1 MLGVENLLNCN
12 QVVAMFKLILRGIVV
27 GRSGTIC
34 VDSVLGNTV
43 TVNFTQIA
51 LDGNRICE
59 AEVHCAASLT
69 EEKYCTVDECL

>member
-12 QVVAMFKLILRGIVV
+12 QVVGMFKLILRGIVV
-27 GRSGTIC
+27 GHNGTIC
-34 VDSVLGNTV
+34 VGSGLGNAV

-51 LDGNRICE
+51 LDCNRICE

>member
-43 TVNFTQIA
+43 TVNFT
-51 LDGNRICE
+51 DF
-59 AEVHCAASLT
+59 
-69 EEKYCTVDECL
+69 Y